1 MPDGALVAAGHI
13 ESMSTAATSSTAD
26 SNTGDFSKKAADELI
41 AASACAAPVA
51 SVETLPLQDEQQ
63 DSATQSRTSLSKQPF
78 CNSPKAPRKGAFD
91 LDSDTESEEQPE
103 QQPSRQKQASEQ
115 QDSSDIIEAELTAML
130 DESEEMDDIQ
140 PDDNAVIRGGASASF
155 TTYESFDKRTLA
167 RLVREV
173 LESPHFASF
182 WDEQKVIYFKV
193 SLTQSSPWGPLQ
205 APGGS
210 R

>member
-13 ESMSTAATSSTAD
+13 ESTSTAATSSTAD
-26 SNTGDFSKKAADELI
+26 SNTGDFSNKAADELI
-41 AASACAAPVA
+41 AAYACAAPVA

-115 QDSSDIIEAELTAML
+115 QDSSDFIETQHEN
-130 DESEEMDDIQ
+130 EEMDDIQ
-140 PDDNAVIRGGASASF
+140 PHDNAVIRGGASASV

-182 WDEQKVIYFKV
+182 
-193 SLTQSSPWGPLQ
+193 
-205 APGGS
+205 
-210 R
+210 